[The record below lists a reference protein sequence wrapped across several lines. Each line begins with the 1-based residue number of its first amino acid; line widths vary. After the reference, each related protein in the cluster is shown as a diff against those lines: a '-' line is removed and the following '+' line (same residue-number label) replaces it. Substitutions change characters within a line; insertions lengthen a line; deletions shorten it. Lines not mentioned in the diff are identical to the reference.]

1 MKRNKYNFLEK
12 KLKWNSIHH
21 LGTKYIAKINKLQRW
36 SFLSVIHEMNV
47 HEWRVLNFAKFFI
60 IFELLTA
67 RSSELSLGFWFRD
80 EGGPD
85 MYILQCLFLFRL
97 NCCDYNWKNDLNAT
111 FENICT
117 RQNEVQILSALFWQK
132 ISKNARALVSA
143 KVISARVWNFLS
155 KQSSTTATAGCLL

>member
-1 MKRNKYNFLEK
+1 MTILKERCETKQVLKYNFLEK

-67 RSSELSLGFWFRD
+67 RSSEPSLGFWFRD

-97 NCCDYNWKNDLNAT
+97 NCCDYNWKKWPKCHFWECLHSPKWNTNFVCFVLT
-111 FENICT
+111 ENFKERARCC
-117 RQNEVQILSALFWQK
+117 LS
-132 ISKNARALVSA
+132 
-143 KVISARVWNFLS
+143 
-155 KQSSTTATAGCLL
+155 